1 MTVSRCQELRMSHR
15 HQAVLVAATVVSRLL
30 SFLLLQVSSRLSLFD
45 SSPLLVTTSK
55 WAQPLLRW
63 DSFHFL
69 HIAEHGYV
77 YENEWAFLPGTSF
90 VMRISAKLL
99 CFPFNSKL
107 NPLVA
112 GALAAMACDTTRT
125 LYHLTFHLLGSP
137 SLAYLTA
144 LLSLVPSNP
153 ATLYV
158 VPYSEPFFTYLS
170 YKGKGA

>member
-1 MTVSRCQELRMSHR
+1 MSHR
-15 HQAVLVAATVVSRLL
+15 HQTVLVAATVLSRLL
-30 SFLLLQVSSRLSLFD
+30 TFLLLHSSSHLPLFD

-77 YENEWAFLPGTSF
+77 YENEWAFFPGVPF
-90 VMRISAKLL
+90 VMRASSSFLRFL
-99 CFPFNSKL
+99 GGPNSRPDL
-107 NPLVA
+107 LVA

-125 LYHLTFHLLGSP
+125 LYQLTLHHLGSP
-137 SLAYLTA
+137 TMAYLAA
-144 LLSLVPSNP
+144 LLSIMPSNP
-153 ATLYV
+153 ATLYL

-170 YKGKGA
+170 YKGKRVQSHICI